1 MVFFIQ
7 KAAARPGGCFS
18 EDKAECLF
26 AVFLL
31 IAALLVLLV
40 VAVVL
45 LLVLILI
52 AVVLLVL
59 LVFTILHIARIS
71 FRDLVRLYCG
81 REEQKVYTDFS
92 KNKKMWLTK
101 PERAGILNQQNKEG
115 AHPPHLQ
122 PQAKRS
128 TTLLPDRRF
137 RWFVV
142 ARMPS
147 GIRVL

>member
-1 MVFFIQ
+1 M
-7 KAAARPGGCFS
+7 
-18 EDKAECLF
+18 F

-71 FRDLVRLYCG
+71 FRDLVRLYYG
-81 REEQKVYTDFS
+81 RNRKKLYADFQ
-92 KNKKMWLTK
+92 KNKKC
-101 PERAGILNQQNKEG
+101 G
-115 AHPPHLQ
+115 
-122 PQAKRS
+122 
-128 TTLLPDRRF
+128 
-137 RWFVV
+137 
-142 ARMPS
+142 
-147 GIRVL
+147 

>member
-1 MVFFIQ
+1 M
-7 KAAARPGGCFS
+7 
-18 EDKAECLF
+18 LF

-31 IAALLVLLV
+31 AAVLLVLLV

-81 REEQKVYTDFS
+81 RNGEKVYAGFQ
-92 KNKKMWLTK
+92 KNKKC
-101 PERAGILNQQNKEG
+101 G
-115 AHPPHLQ
+115 
-122 PQAKRS
+122 
-128 TTLLPDRRF
+128 
-137 RWFVV
+137 
-142 ARMPS
+142 
-147 GIRVL
+147 